1 MPGKIILTITAG
13 PKIGGSFV
21 FDEHD
26 TLLLGRVDD
35 AHIHLPYDTLV
46 SRNHFLLEVSPP
58 QARIRDLGS
67 LNGTYINGRK
77 CGGREENETPT
88 EGARHH
94 FPEVDLH
101 DGDVIR
107 VGETVLQVRIEA
119 NPVVPPKPRLE
130 PEHPQ
135 PQPQPRANANL
146 HDYRREQQ
154 LGAGGMGEVFLM
166 RHKTNGSLAAL
177 KMMHSKVIVDEDTKR
192 GFMREIAS
200 TCALQHKHI
209 VTFLGSGIDD
219 RSFYFLLEY
228 CEGGSVE
235 ELMKAHGGKLSLE
248 EAKPIMLQS
257 LEGLAYIHERGFVH
271 RDLKP
276 QNLLLAGPKYHRTTK
291 VADLGLTKSFVQAGF
306 SGMTVTGS
314 YAGTLPFMPREQVV
328 EFKYV
333 KPASDVWSMGA
344 TFYYML
350 TRQFPRKQPRHQ
362 DPIEI
367 ILNGKIDPI
376 QKYHPTLPEPVAKV
390 INLALLN
397 DHKARYQNASELLH
411 ALQQA
416 LG

>member
-35 AHIHLPYDTLV
+35 AHICLPYDTLV

-58 QARIRDLGS
+58 LARIRDLGS

-77 CGGREENETPT
+77 CGGREENETPS

-119 NPVVPPKPRLE
+119 KRRAE
-130 PEHPQ
+130 PEHA
-135 PQPQPRANANL
+135 QPQPRANANI
-146 HDYRREQQ
+146 HDYRKERQ
-154 LGAGGMGEVFLM
+154 LGEGGMGEVFLM

-177 KMMHSKVIVDEDTKR
+177 KMMHSKIIVDDDTKR

-219 RSFYFLLEY
+219 NRSFYFFLEY
-228 CEGGSVE
+228 CEGGSVQ
-235 ELMKAHGGKLSLE
+235 ELMKECGGKLSLE

-257 LEGLAYIHERGFVH
+257 LEGLTFIHERGFVH

-276 QNLLLAGPKYHRTTK
+276 QNLLLAGPKYHQTTK
-291 VADLGLTKSFVQAGF
+291 VADLGLAKSFVQAGF
-306 SGMTVTGS
+306 SGLTLTGTRG
-314 YAGTLPFMPREQVV
+314 GTLPFMPREQVV

-350 TRQFPRKQPRHQ
+350 TGHFPRKQPPHQ
-362 DPIEI
+362 DPIDV
-367 ILNGKIDPI
+367 ILDGKIDPI

-390 INLALLN
+390 INHALLD
-397 DHKARYQNASELLH
+397 DHKARYQNAREMLH
-411 ALQQA
+411 ALEQA
-416 LG
+416 FR